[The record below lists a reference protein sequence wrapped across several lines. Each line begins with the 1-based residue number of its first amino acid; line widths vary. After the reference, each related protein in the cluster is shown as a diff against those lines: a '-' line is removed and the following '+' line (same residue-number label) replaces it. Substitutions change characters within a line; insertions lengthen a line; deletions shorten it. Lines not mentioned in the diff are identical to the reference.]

1 MEENT
6 CPLLSCHPRCD
17 TRRPSPGSTANISL
31 TTYASCGS
39 WRVFTTPTGIAAG
52 RNLLFTAVLC
62 FIPANRAFGFVP
74 WF

>member
-1 MEENT
+1 MSVALLPP
-6 CPLLSCHPRCD
+6 PLRHTPPFPVS
-17 TRRPSPGSTANISL
+17 GSTANISL